1 MIMKTMNDHFK
12 KGLSLR
18 VNKKD
23 QVFNWLSGTVA
34 FYDWLLREYPKFIR
48 QWKEEKSSGE

>member
-1 MIMKTMNDHFK
+1 MKTMNDHFK